1 MEDINVKEIFEIFW
15 RKRII
20 IILIL
25 LVCLGL
31 GYVYSKYIIIPKYK
45 ASTTL
50 VLTKADDNQ
59 KNIETNSITTTDL
72 TLNSKLVST
81 YSELI
86 KSKNILGEVIS
97 NLKINYTEDE
107 LKKKINVSSVE
118 DTELIQISVSEN
130 SPEQAAQ
137 IANEIANVFKNKIKE
152 IYKINNVYIVD
163 MAEIP
168 EQPYNMNTIK
178 NLSLF
183 VFLGVVIS
191 ILYIIIINMFDTTV
205 KTPEDV
211 EKNMGLNVLA
221 QVPEIK
227 IGGKK

>member
-168 EQPYNMNTIK
+168 EKPYNMNTIK

-211 EKNMGLNVLA
+211 EKNTGLNVLA